1 MYWTP
6 LSITALAI
14 SSPDGSLTLPSHR
27 ENKLAF
33 LPFITL
39 RKYCKACLTLT
50 DPRDKEDKIRIDK
63 WLWAARFFKTRT
75 LAKTAIEGGKVQAS
89 GQRIKVSKEIVTGDI
104 LRIRQGWDEREI
116 VVKAIS
122 DVRRSAPIA
131 QALYEE
137 TAGSLERR
145 ARAAEARKAAG
156 ALARPSQ
163 KPGKHERKA
172 LERLRKQFDAP

>member
-1 MYWTP
+1 M
-6 LSITALAI
+6 
-14 SSPDGSLTLPSHR
+14 
-27 ENKLAF
+27 
-33 LPFITL
+33 
-39 RKYCKACLTLT
+39 T

-122 DVRRSAPIA
+122 GVRRSAPIA

-145 ARAAEARKAAG
+145 TRAAEARKAAG

-172 LERLRKQFDAP
+172 LERLRKQFDVP